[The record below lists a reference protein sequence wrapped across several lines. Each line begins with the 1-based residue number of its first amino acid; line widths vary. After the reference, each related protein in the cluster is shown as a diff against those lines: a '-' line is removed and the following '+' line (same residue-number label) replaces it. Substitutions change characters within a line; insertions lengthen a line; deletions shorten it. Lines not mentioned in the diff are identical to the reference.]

1 MRPRGMARARGEPR
15 FLCCCVLFRNRS
27 NYGHSVRNGF
37 VACAREIGYSE
48 RALNLT
54 CDATKITPNFEKLG
68 IRVSVVIGLEFGRN
82 ERCACR
88 GVEPRS
94 RNFASSREARMFA
107 ATARHDGS
115 VRPVSGAKRGEDDVF
130 SAAQRCGAHSNE
142 RLPKAVRSSCS
153 MFSSREAR
161 MFAATARQIA
171 RMRWGES
178 IAIGRTRRCDRRVV
192 AQPSPTKKPCNR
204 LAGARSQ
211 AGSAPQSTHRGHVHS
226 RSTSDAPSNEL
237 RPLRAVKGPRCG
249 IAPRQA
255 VKLES
260 HGFDFDGFRAR
271 CQNGLQ
277 NTGPMPEWTISHA
290 AASRPPV
297 PRPAAAPRSG
307 RESDVRARRRGARA
321 RPRRRSWGRPRRG
334 SAASRRSAQA
344 RSDQFA
350 EDGTSRGARARAHRT
365 IVARV
370 GPEASF
376 SRDEAMLAS
385 AVERRPARARER
397 RGRVPR
403 AAWPRGATARHRP
416 APRQL
421 SHRPL
426 GLDQRTCGRWKTA
439 AKGWTSAQN
448 FCTSLPS
455 DHHVRTR
462 PAIARPPGAPAR
474 ERRAC
479 GRAAGD
485 AVALGRR
492 SRHAPRTRPRSAP
505 RSRCCGPAA
514 RPRPAPRA
522 RASDVRRAVNAP
534 PRAGAV
540 AACSAIPSN
549 SSSDSGR

>member
-1 MRPRGMARARGEPR
+1 MRPGISAMRPRGMARARGEPR

-27 NYGHSVRNGF
+27 NKWHSVRNGF

-48 RALNLT
+48 RALNVT

-68 IRVSVVIGLEFGRN
+68 IRVSVVIGLEFARN

-249 IAPRQA
+249 ICAP
-255 VKLES
+255 
-260 HGFDFDGFRAR
+260 
-271 CQNGLQ
+271 
-277 NTGPMPEWTISHA
+277 T
-290 AASRPPV
+290 
-297 PRPAAAPRSG
+297 G
-307 RESDVRARRRGARA
+307 RE
-321 RPRRRSWGRPRRG
+321 
-334 SAASRRSAQA
+334 
-344 RSDQFA
+344 
-350 EDGTSRGARARAHRT
+350 
-365 IVARV
+365 ARV
-370 GPEASF
+370 
-376 SRDEAMLAS
+376 SRF
-385 AVERRPARARER
+385 
-397 RGRVPR
+397 
-403 AAWPRGATARHRP
+403 
-416 APRQL
+416 Q
-421 SHRPL
+421 
-426 GLDQRTCGRWKTA
+426 
-439 AKGWTSAQN
+439 
-448 FCTSLPS
+448 F
-455 DHHVRTR
+455 
-462 PAIARPPGAPAR
+462 
-474 ERRAC
+474 
-479 GRAAGD
+479 
-485 AVALGRR
+485 
-492 SRHAPRTRPRSAP
+492 
-505 RSRCCGPAA
+505 
-514 RPRPAPRA
+514 
-522 RASDVRRAVNAP
+522 
-534 PRAGAV
+534 
-540 AACSAIPSN
+540 
-549 SSSDSGR
+549 

>member
-27 NYGHSVRNGF
+27 NKWHSVRNGF

-48 RALNLT
+48 RALNVT

-68 IRVSVVIGLEFGRN
+68 IRVSVVIGLEFARN

-249 IAPRQA
+249 
-255 VKLES
+255 
-260 HGFDFDGFRAR
+260 F
-271 CQNGLQ
+271 
-277 NTGPMPEWTISHA
+277 
-290 AASRPPV
+290 ASRAVGIRRKDPAFALGCLCA
-297 PRPAAAPRSG
+297 AAAP
-307 RESDVRARRRGARA
+307 
-321 RPRRRSWGRPRRG
+321 
-334 SAASRRSAQA
+334 SAA
-344 RSDQFA
+344 A
-350 EDGTSRGARARAHRT
+350 EVV
-365 IVARV
+365 VAV
-370 GPEASF
+370 T
-376 SRDEAMLAS
+376 LAT
-385 AVERRPARARER
+385 PAAGVFKR
-397 RGRVPR
+397 
-403 AAWPRGATARHRP
+403 
-416 APRQL
+416 
-421 SHRPL
+421 
-426 GLDQRTCGRWKTA
+426 
-439 AKGWTSAQN
+439 
-448 FCTSLPS
+448 SLP
-455 DHHVRTR
+455 HR
-462 PAIARPPGAPAR
+462 
-474 ERRAC
+474 
-479 GRAAGD
+479 
-485 AVALGRR
+485 
-492 SRHAPRTRPRSAP
+492 
-505 RSRCCGPAA
+505 
-514 RPRPAPRA
+514 
-522 RASDVRRAVNAP
+522 
-534 PRAGAV
+534 
-540 AACSAIPSN
+540 
-549 SSSDSGR
+549 